1 MHDLRYSARML
12 VKSPLFAAVAILTL
26 GLGVGANSAIF
37 SLVNAVLLRPLP
49 FPEPERL
56 VFVWEETGMFGLKD
70 SVVAMGNYVDWRE
83 RNHVFQQMGALEQ
96 TRVLSQLL
104 FGVTPTDPAT
114 FVLVAVVL
122 LGIAAAASCIPA
134 LKAMRVDSIEA
145 LREE

>member
-49 FPEPERL
+49 FPEPDRL
-56 VFVWEETGMFGLKD
+56 VFVWEDTNMFGLKD
-70 SVVAMGNYVDWRE
+70 SVVAMGSYVDWRA

-122 LGIAAAASCIPA
+122 LGIAVAASWIPA
-134 LKAMRVDSIEA
+134 LRAMRVDPIVA